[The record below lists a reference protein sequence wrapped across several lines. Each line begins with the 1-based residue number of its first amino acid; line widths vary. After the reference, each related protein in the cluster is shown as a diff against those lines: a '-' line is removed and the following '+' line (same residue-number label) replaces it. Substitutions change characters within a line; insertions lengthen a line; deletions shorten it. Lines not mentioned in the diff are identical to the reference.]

1 METERPKEPCRYER
15 KKDQVRVVMH
25 VDINTHIAHTH
36 TTLFA
41 WRDATMFVDSPRH
54 MAVSASRDT
63 LLRRG
68 RVCAELSTCS
78 ILLTFLRSINGGFNT
93 KNLKKKSSLLENDAA
108 RRSSS
113 VLGTD
118 RDLRQAF

>member
-1 METERPKEPCRYER
+1 MQTERSKEPRRYER
-15 KKDQVRVVMH
+15 KKEQARVVMH
-25 VDINTHIAHTH
+25 VDIYTHIAHTH
-36 TTLFA
+36 TLFA

-118 RDLRQAF
+118 RDLREAF